1 MSLIATSIMSLWLIF
16 MLYRNFTSGDW
27 DTSSKLVEMPWLKLV
42 ICRTILAWYLH
53 LIMNTDN
60 KQGHRMMKYALNHPW
75 KFRASNVAYIIGLIQ
90 SIVSVFS
97 EFISIAILL
106 STRTYIDAVKDFIAL
121 VVINDFDNMIFNYLK
136 DEKLSKLIA
145 NGNV

>member
-1 MSLIATSIMSLWLIF
+1 MTLIATSIMSIWLLY
-16 MLYRNFTSGDW
+16 MLFTNFTSSDW
-27 DTSSKLVEMPWLKLV
+27 DVGSKIIEIPWLKLL
-42 ICRTILAWYLH
+42 ICRTILAWYIH

-90 SIVSVFS
+90 SIVSVFT
-97 EFISIAILL
+97 EGISIAILL

-136 DEKLSKLIA
+136 DENLSKLIA
-145 NGNV
+145 NGNI